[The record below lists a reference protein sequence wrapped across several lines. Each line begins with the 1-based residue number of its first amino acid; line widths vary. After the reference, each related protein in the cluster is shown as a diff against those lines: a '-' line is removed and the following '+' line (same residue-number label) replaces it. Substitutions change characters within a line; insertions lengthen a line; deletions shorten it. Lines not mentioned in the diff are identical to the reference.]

1 MPDLV
6 PLPGSERTQL
16 AGVQSAGQLNESETI
31 TVTLVLRRRAQV
43 PAALIIGPETVTHE
57 ELDAQY
63 GAETDD
69 ITLVTSTM
77 TELGL
82 TVTETHQGSRR
93 MMVSGTIGALSA
105 AFGTTLT
112 LVTSPQPDGTGQA
125 THRYRSGSLSVP
137 AALAGIV
144 IAVLGLDDR
153 PVARP
158 QFRRLTAA
166 AASRT
171 VTPETVTPE
180 TVTPETVTPETVTP
194 ETVTP
199 ETVTPETVTPETV
212 TPETVTPETVTPE
225 TVTPETVTPETV
237 TPETVTPE
245 TVTPETVTPE
255 TVTPEAAPAAPAAVP
270 LTAPQVASLYNFPAG
285 TDGTGQTIA
294 IIELGG
300 GYTQSDLDTYFSGL
314 GLATPSVT
322 AVGVDGGSNSPGQPA
337 DGEVELDIQVAG
349 AVAPKA
355 AQLVYFA
362 ANTDQGFINAIAQAV
377 HTTPPPIVVSISWGQ
392 SEDQWSEQSRNSM
405 DGVFA
410 DAAALGVTVTVAA
423 GDNGS
428 SDDPNSTSGV
438 HVDFPASSP
447 HVLACGGT
455 QLIGNLST
463 NTITSEVVWNEL
475 ANNEGAGGGGVSDV
489 FPLPSWQANVGVPTI
504 AGGTSTGRGVPDV
517 AGNAD
522 PVTGYLV
529 VVDGKQQPIGGTS
542 AVAPLWAGLI
552 ARLAQATGKKF
563 GLLQPLIYGGVTAGA
578 AAQGFNDITQ
588 GNNGAYSAG
597 PGWDATTGLGSPNG
611 QALLTHL
618 SDPPPQTATVTTE
631 KPRRKHW
638 WSR

>member
-16 AGVQSAGQLNESETI
+16 SGVQSAGQLNESETI

-43 PAALIIGPETVTHE
+43 PAALVIGPETVTHE

-69 ITLVTSTM
+69 IALVTSTM

-82 TVTETHQGSRR
+82 TVTDTHQGSRR

-112 LVTSPQPDGTGQA
+112 LVTSPLPGGTGEA

-137 AALAGIV
+137 AQLAGIV
-144 IAVLGLDDR
+144 TAVLGLDDR

-225 TVTPETVTPETV
+225 
-237 TPETVTPE
+237 
-245 TVTPETVTPE
+245 
-255 TVTPEAAPAAPAAVP
+255 AAPAAPTAVP
-270 LTAPQVASLYNFPAG
+270 LTAPQVAGLYNFPAG

-300 GYTQSDLDTYFSGL
+300 GYTQSDLDMYFSGL

-322 AVGVDGGSNSPGQPA
+322 AVGVDGGSNSPGQPS

-405 DGVFA
+405 DSVFA

-631 KPRRKHW
+631 KPKHHW
-638 WSR
+638 WQRNNH